1 MKPISV
7 LNSDTIAAPCTP
19 PGRGGVGIIRVSG
32 PQALVFSEKLIGFS
46 LRPRYAHYTSF
57 LDTSKNP
64 PEMIDQGLVL
74 YFPNPHS
81 FTGEDVVEFQG
92 HGGPVVLDH
101 LLSVLLTLGARLAEP
116 GEFSL
121 RAYLNGKMDLLQAE
135 AIADLIDASSY
146 AAQKGALQS
155 LQGVFSEKIIQLN
168 KRVIALRVYVEA
180 SLDFPDE
187 EIDFLNDTHIRD
199 HLKAIKNTLNE
210 IFQSA
215 QQGSLL
221 KEGRTV
227 VIVGAPNVGKS
238 SLLNRL
244 AAKDLAIV
252 TPIPGTTRDII
263 KAHLSI
269 DGFPLHVID
278 TAGIRESVDEVELE
292 GIKRAKAAL
301 ELADF
306 ILYMKDGTQTTHL
319 SSEIESLLAP
329 YQDKMIYIVN
339 KIDLNHQSAAL
350 LDNTVYISVREDQ
363 GLDLLKNHLKAKMGV
378 QPHLGV
384 FSARRRHLVA
394 LEKAQFNLEIG
405 IQQFTDYQA
414 CELLAQEL
422 RSVSRAL
429 EELTGEFSTEDLLG
443 EIFSSFCI
451 GK

>member
-1 MKPISV
+1 MKAISV

-19 PGRGGVGIIRVSG
+19 PGRGGVGIVRVSG
-32 PQALVFSEKLIGFS
+32 HLAHSFAEKLLGFS
-46 LRPRYAHYTSF
+46 LRPRYAHYAPF
-57 LDTSKNP
+57 LDTTQNP
-64 PEMIDQGLVL
+64 PQLIDQGLAL

-101 LLSVLLTLGARLAEP
+101 LLSVLLKLGARLAEP

-135 AIADLIDASSY
+135 AVADLIDASSD

-155 LQGVFSEKIIQLN
+155 LQGVFSEKIKQLN
-168 KRVIALRVYVEA
+168 KRVIQLRVYVEA

-187 EIDFLNDTHIRD
+187 EIDFLNDTHIIEQ
-199 HLKAIKNTLNE
+199 LKNIQSTLSE
-210 IFQSA
+210 IFNA
-215 QQGSLL
+215 AKQGCLL
-221 KEGRTV
+221 KEGKTI

-244 AAKDLAIV
+244 AAKELAIV
-252 TPIPGTTRDII
+252 TQIPGTTRDVIH
-263 KAHLSI
+263 AHLSI
-269 DGFPLHVID
+269 DGYPLQVID
-278 TAGIRESVDEVELE
+278 TAGIRESEDEVELE
-292 GIKRAKAAL
+292 GIKRAKASL
-301 ELADF
+301 EIADF
-306 ILYMKDGTQTTHL
+306 ILYMRADVNC
-319 SSEIESLLAP
+319 SLEKEALFSD
-329 YQDKMIYIVN
+329 YQDKMIYVVN
-339 KIDLNHQSAAL
+339 KIDLNHQSPAL
-350 LDNTVYISVREDQ
+350 IEDTVYISVKEDK
-363 GLDLLKNHLKAKMGV
+363 GLDILKNHIKAKMGV
-378 QPHLGV
+378 KPNLGV

-394 LEKAQFNLEIG
+394 LEKAEHHLLLGKEQFEI
-405 IQQFTDYQA
+405 YQA

-422 RSVSRAL
+422 RSVSSAL